1 MYKRSELRHACFR
14 AKNKA
19 ETKENKIL
27 LDLIIPLLS
36 ESQRFENFAEV
47 WDILLD
53 RKKNIVVIKPESDA
67 DFIKTVCQEKSFQVK
82 YKTEPDAKSWAD
94 RHSNIIVIV
103 ESLMLDKLMTWETYN
118 TTWGVE
124 VDANL
129 KQINTKLFVQLK
141 QKEVTEE
148 MITASMDS
156 PESTEYI
163 GPQINTIEA
172 TPMSKEE
179 IKKFESFLKTQ
190 EKNKD

>member
-14 AKNKA
+14 AKNKSA
-19 ETKENKIL
+19 TEDNKIL
-27 LDLIIPLLS
+27 LAVIEPLLN
-36 ESQRFENFAEV
+36 ETQRFENFTEV

-53 RKKNIVVIKPESDA
+53 RKKNIVVIKPESDN
-67 DFIKTVCQEKSFQVK
+67 DFIKTVCQEKSFQIK
-82 YKTEPDAKSWAD
+82 YKTEPDEKSWTD
-94 RHSNIIVIV
+94 RHQNIVVIV
-103 ESLMLDKLMTWETYN
+103 EALMLDNLMTWETYN
-118 TTWGVE
+118 VTWGVE
-124 VDANL
+124 VDTTL
-129 KQINTKLFVQLK
+129 KQINTKLFVKLQ

-148 MITASMDS
+148 MIVASMDS

-163 GPQINTIEA
+163 GPQINTVEA